1 MNKMFKFNGM
11 PYKRSGRAGGKSVSM
26 IGMLV
31 LLLAALLV
39 LPSCDNETEVEVEVE
54 VEKPTYYCDGVQVDG
69 PDCPTTG
76 TSDYDVVLEEDD
88 HATAEDAYDSGDS
101 IESIAGSPGVDHI
114 YGMGGG
120 DTING
125 MGGNDVITGDS
136 GDDELAGGE
145 GNDVLTGGTG
155 DDTIDGGAGDD
166 ELTPGSGNNTLDG
179 GEGEDI
185 VIYLKA
191 LGANVELNMN
201 RARIQHAEPESGNPL
216 SFDDDA
222 DSGVG
227 VDSLMNIE
235 NVKGTHYDDTITGDE
250 NANLLKGLDGADR
263 INGLA
268 GDDTILPNR
277 PANVDAMGVKS
288 MNTAAN
294 DDPDNMTEDGLDV
307 VDGGDEGDGG
317 DTISYEGESAG
328 VAVDLGTVVPA
339 IADDDDTDMDE
350 TRIAFVAAS
359 VNNQD
364 AGVSDRIKV
373 KEVVMEDDE
382 KELVSTIENVVGGFG
397 ADTLTGDARANTL
410 SGGAGGD
417 TLSGAA
423 GNDRLYGGA
432 GVDTLNG
439 GAGNDM
445 LNGGAGND
453 TLNGNAGDDTYVAV
467 ENGDT
472 VAEDADMGMED
483 TVHYTAPDDDPD
495 TANMDESDGGIG
507 TSANSKATP
516 PNVEV
521 VTGTPNADYIT
532 ADNGGATVLGRE
544 GDDTLTGGNGVD
556 TLVGCEGKNTLMG
569 GDGSDVFGVFK
580 DDGNIDTITDFT
592 TGTGMATTD
601 EIHLKG
607 FGAGAV
613 TVGLV
618 PGNSTHAGVLVDGD
632 LVAIVTSITIVNV
645 PAMPDADP
653 AVAAQTQP
661 EAIVEALGKDNAAGA
676 AVVRTVEF
684 DGAKCSN

>member
-1 MNKMFKFNGM
+1 MFKFNGM

-39 LPSCDNETEVEVEVE
+39 LPSCFDDDTQTVKGDTVYVCPDDSEEASRAD
-54 VEKPTYYCDGVQVDG
+54 CDDG
-69 PDCPTTG
+69 APSG
-76 TSDYDVVLEEDD
+76 YDVTLEEDD

-114 YGMGGG
+114 YGQGGG

-179 GEGEDI
+179 GEGKDI
-185 VIYLKA
+185 VIYLGA
-191 LGANVELNMN
+191 MGANVELNMN
-201 RARIQHAEPESGNPL
+201 RARVQHAEPESGNPL

-227 VDSLMNIE
+227 IDSLMNIE
-235 NVKGTHYDDTITGDE
+235 DVKGTHGDDTITGDE
-250 NANLLKGLDGADR
+250 NANLLKGLDGADT

-288 MNTAAN
+288 TNTAAN

-317 DTISYEGESAG
+317 DTISYEGESAS
-328 VAVDLGTVVPA
+328 VNVDLGTVVPA
-339 IADDDDTDMDE
+339 EEDDDETPADE

-364 AGVSDRIKV
+364 AAASDRIKV

-410 SGGAGGD
+410 SGGADGD

-453 TLNGNAGDDTYVAV
+453 TLNGNAGNDTYVAV

-472 VAEDADMGMED
+472 VTEVADEGMD
-483 TVHYTAPDDDPD
+483 TVHYTAPDDDTT
-495 TANMDESDGGIG
+495 TADVDESEAGIG
-507 TSANSKATP
+507 TSTNSKETP
-516 PNVEV
+516 TNVEV

-544 GDDTLTGGNGVD
+544 GDDTLTGGSGVD
-556 TLVGCEGKNTLMG
+556 TLVGCAGENTLMG

-580 DDGNIDTITDFT
+580 DDGKIDTITDFT

-607 FGAGAV
+607 FGEGAA
-613 TVGLV
+613 TVALV
-618 PGNSTHAGVLVDGD
+618 PGNATHAGVLVDD
-632 LVAIVTSITIVNV
+632 ALVAIVTSSTI
-645 PAMPDADP
+645 D
-653 AVAAQTQP
+653 AVAADASADPPVAAKTKV
-661 EAIVEALGKDNAAGA
+661 EAIVEALGKDNAAGVG
-676 AVVRTVEF
+676 VVRTVEF